1 MGEQLTI
8 DQPTMV
14 MRSLFVLVI
23 ALAAAHAFDL
33 DSEWEQ
39 FKIKY
44 GKNLLTGQEH
54 DIRKGIF
61 AANLKFIE
69 KHNEEHALGLHTFT
83 VGINQF
89 ADLTNEEFVKQ
100 FTGFAAADDLP
111 ESSVE
116 IIGDRPASIDWRD
129 EGAVTPV
136 KNQGQCG
143 SCWAFSTT
151 GTIEGAH
158 FKKTG
163 NLVSL
168 SEQNLMDCSTQN
180 HGCNGGNPYMALLF
194 AIRNG
199 GVDTEASYPY
209 RMRQGHCKFDAN
221 NVGATISGAKRI
233 IQGSEADLQNALGSI
248 GPISVAIDAA
258 HYSFQLYHSGVYN
271 EPYCSPYRLDH
282 GVLAVGYGTENGHDY
297 YIVKNSWGE
306 RWGLGGY
313 IKMSRNRNNQC
324 GIATM
329 ACYAIA

>member
-1 MGEQLTI
+1 MGAQLTI
-8 DQPTMV
+8 NQLKMKA
-14 MRSLFVLVI
+14 LIVL
-23 ALAAAHAFDL
+23 ALALVAAQGFDL
-33 DSEWEQ
+33 DTEWES
-39 FKIKY
+39 FKVKY
-44 GKNLLTGQEH
+44 GKNLLTGEEH
-54 DIRKGIF
+54 DRRKNIF
-61 AANLKFIE
+61 ANHLKFIE
-69 KHNEEHALGLHTFT
+69 RHNAQHALGVHTFT
-83 VGINQF
+83 VGINEF

-100 FTGFAAADDLP
+100 YTGFVAADGLP
-111 ESSVE
+111 ETSIE
-116 IIGDRPASIDWRD
+116 LTENRPESIDWRD

-163 NLVSL
+163 KLVSL
-168 SEQNLMDCSTQN
+168 SEQNLMDCSRN
-180 HGCNGGNPYMALLF
+180 NYGCNGGNPYMALLF

-199 GVDTEASYPY
+199 GIDTEESYPY
-209 RMRQGHCKFDAN
+209 EMRQSYCRYNEN
-221 NVGATISGAKRI
+221 NIGATISDARRI
-233 IQGSEADLQNALGSI
+233 IQGSEEDLQNALGSI

-258 HYSFQLYHSGVYN
+258 HTSFQLYRDGVYY

-282 GVLAVGYGTENGHDY
+282 GVLAVGYGTENGDDY
-297 YIVKNSWGE
+297 YIVKNSWGSG
-306 RWGLGGY
+306 WGLGGY